1 MKTQEVLKV
10 AVVQMTSVD
19 DWTANI
25 DWCAQK
31 IQSVSNQNVDVICF
45 PENALY
51 MRLIK
56 SAKIP
61 AATVEAHRFD
71 VFENLAK
78 SLNTFLYFGSV
89 PLVIDG
95 KTYNSTLIFTPA
107 GQRLTPYQKV
117 HLFDIQL
124 AGQEAIRE
132 SDEFNHG
139 DGPSILDIKGW
150 KWGLSICYDLRFSE
164 LYSKYANQAVDIIS
178 VPSAFLVPTGEAHWH
193 TLLRARA
200 IESQAFVVA
209 SAQSGSHKGIRETYG
224 HSLIVNPWGA
234 ILLDMT
240 TVGVS
245 VMELKKSDIKRVREQ
260 IPMSS
265 HRRLNK

>member
-1 MKTQEVLKV
+1 
-10 AVVQMTSVD
+10 
-19 DWTANI
+19 
-25 DWCAQK
+25 
-31 IQSVSNQNVDVICF
+31 
-45 PENALY
+45 
-51 MRLIK
+51 
-56 SAKIP
+56 
-61 AATVEAHRFD
+61 
-71 VFENLAK
+71 
-78 SLNTFLYFGSV
+78 
-89 PLVIDG
+89 
-95 KTYNSTLIFTPA
+95 
-107 GQRLTPYQKV
+107 
-117 HLFDIQL
+117 LFDIQL

-164 LYSKYANQAVDIIS
+164 LYSKYAHQAVDIIS
-178 VPSAFLVPTGEAHWH
+178 VPAAFLVPTGEAHWH